1 MRAVS
6 LLYKYTNCTSWIGQ
20 DETRQKQSQLRVLLE
35 LLLQLQLQPQRSS
48 SGRNTNTK
56 TASATPS
63 VAACEVSGFR
73 WTLEGSTKQKKEAAT
88 TTTVKLEREQSIHE
102 DNGKNTECL
111 LSTITTTKPAAT
123 KPRPRWLA
131 SCFNNNLNDTTNRGL
146 PSLSSS
152 SSSSLR
158 LPTRMCCSAA
168 TLLFASSSPTSAAF
182 DSFAVCGGGG
192 ICGDSSKNWSPSAST
207 APKKGTHL
215 VITIIPLIKPL
226 LIRDK
231 QTQAP
236 TFRALFDIGFRFM
249 GCVCWPFS

>member
-1 MRAVS
+1 MC
-6 LLYKYTNCTSWIGQ
+6 Y
-20 DETRQKQSQLRVLLE
+20 
-35 LLLQLQLQPQRSS
+35 QRECAAAA
-48 SGRNTNTK
+48 
-56 TASATPS
+56 AS
-63 VAACEVSGFR
+63 
-73 WTLEGSTKQKKEAAT
+73 
-88 TTTVKLEREQSIHE
+88 
-102 DNGKNTECL
+102 
-111 LSTITTTKPAAT
+111 
-123 KPRPRWLA
+123 
-131 SCFNNNLNDTTNRGL
+131 
-146 PSLSSS
+146 
-152 SSSSLR
+152 
-158 LPTRMCCSAA
+158 SAA